1 MNSMRAFGN
10 VVPLE
15 QAWNS
20 AVDDRSMRLLTSIG
34 VISTRAAV
42 VPPAPEAVAERGCR
56 TSWLKDSISIQSLCS
71 LSLDSPLMVSMLRNA
86 CCMIWFPLF
95 RSSVRL
101 MPGPNVHHEQ
111 CPTMV
116 YSDAAYCSPCCPGSL
131 PRCRCGDCPTN
142 AKNCQVFQ
150 ALPKID
156 YLLLAGNSA
165 TSRSD
170 T

>member
-1 MNSMRAFGN
+1 F
-10 VVPLE
+10 
-15 QAWNS
+15 S
-20 AVDDRSMRLLTSIG
+20 AVVARSISLT
-34 VISTRAAV
+34 ISTGDMLTRAAV
-42 VPPAPEAVAERGCR
+42 CPPEVDAVAERGCR
-56 TSWLKDSISIQSLCS
+56 RSCENDLISIQSLCLS
-71 LSLDSPLMVSMLRNA
+71 SLDSPLMVSMLRNA

-142 AKNCQVFQ
+142 AKNCQVLQ
-150 ALPKID
+150 ALPKI
-156 YLLLAGNSA
+156 
-165 TSRSD
+165 
-170 T
+170 